1 MSKKSCEAAE
11 SIEDALLRMARV
23 NWQQYLLNAQC
34 GKLKSV
40 AYATCRTRP
49 KGALLRLDHNQFFR
63 IQCTLHHFIDAVL

>member
-23 NWQQYLLNAQC
+23 NWQQDLLNAQC
-34 GKLKSV
+34 GNLKSA

>member
-34 GKLKSV
+34 GTLKSA

>member
-1 MSKKSCEAAE
+1 MSKKSCKAAE

-34 GKLKSV
+34 GNLKSA

>member
-1 MSKKSCEAAE
+1 MSKNQLRSSGEHRRCGFANSASELA
-11 SIEDALLRMARV
+11 SIPS
-23 NWQQYLLNAQC
+23 NAQC
-34 GKLKSV
+34 GNSESV

>member
-34 GKLKSV
+34 GNLESA

>member
-1 MSKKSCEAAE
+1 MSCEAAE

-34 GKLKSV
+34 GNLKSA